1 MCVNEFERDPD
12 GNCVALR
19 MPFYSSED
27 LMAFSE
33 GFDGKCWSSYW
44 NLWILNAV
52 FGILV
57 YLSTFIGWIWNFREG
72 YFFSSHLLAEA
83 LMQSDTEFNIKL
95 YQLMH
100 SLGIKPIALVLQHNS
115 QFALYL
121 NSDASKLK
129 FDQNWN
135 FRIFGMKLK
144 MLTNLIVPFEM
155 EGLEIFPLFVW
166 YTTFLVSNSL
176 SLFVASTWYVCAKLL
191 LSL

>member
-52 FGILV
+52 FGISEHIYWLD
-57 YLSTFIGWIWNFREG
+57 LFWFWNFRED
-72 YFFSSHLLAEA
+72 YFFSSHFLPEA

-129 FDQNWN
+129 FVQNWN
-135 FRIFGMKLK
+135 WWSWKCWPI
-144 MLTNLIVPFEM
+144 
-155 EGLEIFPLFVW
+155 
-166 YTTFLVSNSL
+166 
-176 SLFVASTWYVCAKLL
+176 
-191 LSL
+191 